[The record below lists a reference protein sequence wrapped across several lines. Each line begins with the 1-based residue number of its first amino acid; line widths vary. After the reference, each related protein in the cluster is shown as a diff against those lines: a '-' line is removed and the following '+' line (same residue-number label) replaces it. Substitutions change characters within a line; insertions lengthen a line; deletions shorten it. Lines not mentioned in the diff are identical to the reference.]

1 MKIEVST
8 LVGCFGQ
15 AVRKNGDSQVQG
27 HHRLLFFPSSSAEQ
41 WSPPVPLLLLRHHR
55 YHRHHCLSRRQCFQ
69 YSHSLRPRLPSSTS
83 HLPSSTS
90 LFLFSPFHSNI
101 YVARITPVTYQ
112 LRSYLGPVSTMGVK
126 GEFWS
131 SIDLPASLKI
141 QLACIWIQCHFIRF
155 FVHVFLSY
163 LFCVKNHSYNIYF
176 LLLRRII
183 YSINIFSCFFIVFRI
198 LK

>member
-41 WSPPVPLLLLRHHR
+41 RSPPVPLLLLRHHR

-69 YSHSLRPRLPSSTS
+69 YSHSLRPRLPPPTS
-83 HLPSSTS
+83 H
-90 LFLFSPFHSNI
+90 FSPPSYSHPSIAIYI

-112 LRSYLGPVSTMGVK
+112 LRSCLGPASTVGKGRVLELDRSDLLVWKFNWLVHGRNVILYVS
-126 GEFWS
+126 
-131 SIDLPASLKI
+131 
-141 QLACIWIQCHFIRF
+141 F
-155 FVHVFLSY
+155 FVHIIFIVSIL
-163 LFCVKNHSYNIYF
+163 CKKKKHSYHNI
-176 LLLRRII
+176 L
-183 YSINIFSCFFIVFRI
+183 FSSTS
-198 LK
+198 